1 MGMFP
6 SLVMMYAALVTSEGA
21 GFYLHAVPERR
32 GKIMSEH
39 EGDRLSLEGLAQ
51 RLEALGRENEQM
63 RSENAEL
70 RGEVSALKGSGT
82 RRSEVPALR
91 GSDRR
96 WDKEVASEFEGRVS
110 RRAFLSKAGA
120 AAVGAVAVGTL
131 LNQREAKAAKAADLE
146 RFYAGIKSDAQV
158 EHEFGGMKAGS
169 LTPEEFLAE
178 QRTEFGVASIQSDL
192 LDVVFGIDVSKWQ
205 GELNWLNIW
214 NEGFRFSGI
223 KATEGPYPNG
233 SKYTDPWYATNSRR
247 SKAAGFVRFPYHFL
261 VNARIDRQV
270 AHYLNIAGGGW
281 QRGKCPL
288 IDFEAYPNFP
298 SLSPK
303 KDQLF
308 GFIRELR
315 SRIGSEP
322 LIFVY
327 SGKGYTD
334 SLGGIDLS
342 TFNNVRLWD
351 AAYYLGLK
359 SGYASELWHEIVN
372 AGYQPFAKDRWGNL
386 SKKVSQFTSTAKV
399 AGQLMDADA
408 WRGDL
413 RNLRRATGWEAA

>member
-1 MGMFP
+1 MLLFLLMRGRFLP
-6 SLVMMYAALVTSEGA
+6 PRRPREEG
-21 GFYLHAVPERR
+21 E
-32 GKIMSEH
+32 GKNMSAQ
-39 EGDRLSLEGLAQ
+39 EGDKLNLEGLAQ
-51 RLEALGRENEQM
+51 RLEALGRKNEQIC
-63 RSENAEL
+63 SENAEL
-70 RGEVSALKGSGT
+70 RDEVSALRGSGT
-82 RRSEVPALR
+82 RRGEVPALR

-96 WDKEVASEFEGRVS
+96 QDKEVASEFERRVS

-120 AAVGAVAVGTL
+120 AAVAALAAGTL
-131 LNQREAKAAKAADLE
+131 LNQREAQAAQQAADLK
-146 RFYAGIKSDAQV
+146 RFYAGIKSDTQV
-158 EHEFGGMKAGS
+158 EHEFGGMKAGN
-169 LTPEEFLAE
+169 LTPEEFRAE
-178 QRTEFGVASIQSDL
+178 QPAERTADEAIQRDL
-192 LDVVFGIDVSKWQ
+192 LDVVFGIDVSHWQ
-205 GELNWLNIW
+205 GELNWLRIW

-233 SKYTDPWYATNSRR
+233 KKYTDPWYARNARR
-247 SKAAGFVRFPYHFL
+247 TKAKGFVRFPYHFL
-261 VNARIDRQV
+261 VNAPVRRQV
-270 AHYLNIAGGGW
+270 AHFLRVAGGGW

-303 KDQLF
+303 KDHLF

-315 SRIGSEP
+315 RRIGREP

-351 AAYYLGLK
+351 AAYYLGSK
-359 SGYASELWHEIVN
+359 RGYASALWHEIVN
-372 AGYQPFAKDRWGNL
+372 AGYQPFAKARWGHR
-386 SKKVSQFTSTAKV
+386 SKKLSQFTSTAKV

-408 WRGDL
+408 WHGDVHD
-413 RNLRRATGWEAA
+413 LRRATGWEAA